1 MTTFE
6 RIRSGDPR
14 LAPSTDLDVA
24 LAHSREELPQPP
36 AAFNLFGH
44 NADVMPDSEGV
55 RYLNGVLGINV
66 ILVESGEVSV
76 LPYPLYV
83 DDARSCKRKRGL

>member
-1 MTTFE
+1 
-6 RIRSGDPR
+6 
-14 LAPSTDLDVA
+14 V
-24 LAHSREELPQPP
+24 
-36 AAFNLFGH
+36 
-44 NADVMPDSEGV
+44 VPDSEGA